1 MTTNQPPVNG
11 AKLTIPNVDV
21 DGDGEPETGVFVM
34 RDVEIDFSVRTE
46 FVVGGQGSKANAAL
60 AGLLDAGEST
70 RKGIHLDAGTGD
82 HAVEIS
88 FSGWRGSDE
97 QWGNTGNAGELTPG
111 DATGEDPVT
120 QMQMLDRYLSVG
132 EIDSRNPARLEV
144 GQYTP
149 GGVWDTS
156 ALGEDHLDVV
166 VKGPENAYATDRP
179 STYDGTITC
188 VETTDLSRP
197 LDAKQRND
205 Y

>member
-1 MTTNQPPVNG
+1 MTGNTVNG
-11 AKLTIPNVDV
+11 AKLTVPNVDV
-21 DGDGEPETGVFVM
+21 NGDGEMETGVFVM

-46 FVVGGQGSKANAAL
+46 FAVGGRGGEANTAISEL
-60 AGLLDAGEST
+60 VGDGEST

-82 HAVEIS
+82 HVVDIS
-88 FSGWRGSDE
+88 FSGWRGSDG
-97 QWGNTGNAGELTPG
+97 QWGDTGDPTELTPS
-111 DATGEDPVT
+111 DATGEEPVT

-132 EIDSRNPARLEV
+132 EVDSTNPAELEV
-144 GQYTP
+144 GQYTSD
-149 GGVWDTS
+149 GVWDTP
-156 ALGEDHLDVV
+156 ALGVDHLDVV

-197 LDAKQRND
+197 LDATRRND